1 MRFGKRIDY
10 MAGIICL
17 TLLLITGCD
26 EKDNNRTV
34 VTRDGEKI
42 TLLKASPPVEEKS
55 TKSAEDFIIEKIDRI
70 EGIRGEDWLEGDEL
84 LVMKENTELEPV
96 QAFGSMENIK
106 NLFTYNVVTGE
117 KELLYNEKEY
127 LWMPIVSPDK
137 KHILVQNFKSGVNRG
152 LILDLNGNIVLTV
165 SEENTKNGLYL
176 SFNNAKWIGNDLIIA
191 PTSEE
196 GVCLINLN
204 SEIEMLQGIDLMQT
218 DTAVLAG
225 SRIYYISTDRN
236 LIAYDMTAKKKE
248 IIKKNVYDFELSPQ
262 GDKFAIEEKLDGKG
276 SSLLIIDLEGK
287 ELQTL
292 TKGKMIFG
300 MSWSPDE
307 SKLAYLLSSDK
318 ESEKG
323 LYIMNLKTLKN
334 IYVSPDFMGIDNGL
348 KWNLAGTKL
357 LAAISEVKD
366 MKLFDYTYIIT
377 LN

>member
-1 MRFGKRIDY
+1 
-10 MAGIICL
+10 
-17 TLLLITGCD
+17 
-26 EKDNNRTV
+26 
-34 VTRDGEKI
+34 
-42 TLLKASPPVEEKS
+42 
-55 TKSAEDFIIEKIDRI
+55 
-70 EGIRGEDWLEGDEL
+70 
-84 LVMKENTELEPV
+84 
-96 QAFGSMENIK
+96 
-106 NLFTYNVVTGE
+106 
-117 KELLYNEKEY
+117 
-127 LWMPIVSPDK
+127 
-137 KHILVQNFKSGVNRG
+137 
-152 LILDLNGNIVLTV
+152 
-165 SEENTKNGLYL
+165 
-176 SFNNAKWIGNDLIIA
+176 
-191 PTSEE
+191 
-196 GVCLINLN
+196 
-204 SEIEMLQGIDLMQT
+204 
-218 DTAVLAG
+218 
-225 SRIYYISTDRN
+225 
-236 LIAYDMTAKKKE
+236 MTAKKKE